1 MPSTKALGVKAS
13 LNRKKEEK
21 AYSTDFHSLIQ
32 QIFME
37 PPPLHKVLCIQG
49 KQFWASLRDML
60 QKSTTWLEWSE
71 LGEPKAGGL
80 SQ

>member
-1 MPSTKALGVKAS
+1 
-13 LNRKKEEK
+13 
-21 AYSTDFHSLIQ
+21 
-32 QIFME
+32 ME
-37 PPPLHKVLCIQG
+37 PPTLGKVLCIQG

-80 SQ
+80 SQWGGSSLGSRCAQVIFMDIGYL